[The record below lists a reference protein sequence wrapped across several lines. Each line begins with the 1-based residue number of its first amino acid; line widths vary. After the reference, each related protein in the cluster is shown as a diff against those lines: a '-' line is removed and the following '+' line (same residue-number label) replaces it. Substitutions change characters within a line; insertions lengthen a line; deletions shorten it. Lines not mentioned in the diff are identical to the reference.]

1 MKKRI
6 ISFSLLLL
14 MVLGITS
21 CKGKQ
26 EEKQYL
32 KKVDNIIQAIDELP
46 DVVTLDDDIKVREIS
61 YSYESLPN
69 EYKEK
74 VTNYQ
79 KLQDAILKIDNLK
92 KEQEYQTAANSVIRK
107 INILPSLE
115 DVRIEDKEL
124 VIAAREKYEEL
135 EEGAKAFVTN
145 YDKLLDLEARI
156 VELENEEEAI
166 KKVIDL
172 INNLPSSHDLTIH
185 DKTLVEQ
192 AREEYEALSLEQKKE
207 ITNLALLE
215 EAEAQMAIIEK
226 DEQDKALAA
235 EIVEMIYAI
244 PSIENLTIDDK
255 TMLQNIRY
263 QYGTLSDNAKALVT
277 NLEILE
283 KAEEQ
288 MEILKYIEGLK
299 TDAKHVDELIASLP
313 SLEEVTLEDKAR
325 ISNARNWYNRLSD
338 DAKVYV
344 TNLEKLKGLEQKI
357 VELEQIELYKEKAE
371 VVINLISALPSVDE
385 ITLDDQD
392 VIVNARNKYNALSA
406 TVKSYV
412 TNLDVLEA
420 AEAKLQDLIKNK
432 EYEVFFYLDGGTLEG
447 TTLVSDQL

>member
-1 MKKRI
+1 MI
-6 ISFSLLLL
+6 IQN
-14 MVLGITS
+14 IH
-21 CKGKQ
+21 KG
-26 EEKQYL
+26 
-32 KKVDNIIQAIDELP
+32 DNIKQ
-46 DVVTLDDDIKVREIS
+46 
-61 YSYESLPN
+61 
-69 EYKEK
+69 
-74 VTNYQ
+74 
-79 KLQDAILKIDNLK
+79 
-92 KEQEYQTAANSVIRK
+92 
-107 INILPSLE
+107 
-115 DVRIEDKEL
+115 
-124 VIAAREKYEEL
+124 KYEEL

-357 VELEQIELYKEKAE
+357 VELEQIELYKDKAE
-371 VVINLISALPSVDE
+371 VVLSLIH
-385 ITLDDQD
+385 I
-392 VIVNARNKYNALSA
+392 
-406 TVKSYV
+406 
-412 TNLDVLEA
+412 
-420 AEAKLQDLIKNK
+420 
-432 EYEVFFYLDGGTLEG
+432 
-447 TTLVSDQL
+447 